1 MSKNIQIDAGNTYGE
16 IRSDMNS
23 ISKDLDYIAN
33 LVIFMAA
40 YDFGRRM
47 ERGEDV
53 TAEMEGFKTSMKS
66 RAVAKGMVE

>member
-1 MSKNIQIDAGNTYGE
+1 MSKNIQNNAGETFGE

-23 ISKDLDYIAN
+23 ISKDIDYIAN

-40 YDFGRRM
+40 YDFGRRA

-53 TAEMEGFKTSMKS
+53 TAEMEEFKASMKS